1 MNLRIKEICSEKGIS
16 LQTLANQMGI
26 TYQSL
31 HATINGNPTL
41 SRLQEL
47 ADNLGV
53 GVSELLSDGG
63 FVAMLRDNGQVL
75 YFDDKDK
82 LREYLK

>member
-1 MNLRIKEICSEKGIS
+1 MNLRVKEICSEKGIS

-53 GVSELLSDGG
+53 DVTELLSDGG
-63 FVAMLRDNGQVL
+63 FVAMVRDEGQTH
-75 YFDDKDK
+75 YFNSKEA